1 MERYGALWHGAPMAQ
16 RSATSGGI
24 FIAIG
29 VLAGFAIGVAVRQPT
44 IGVLTGTAI
53 GIIAALLW
61 WLVRR

>member
-1 MERYGALWHGAPMAQ
+1 MAQ